1 MQPYHIPPTALLLA
15 LGILATGATA
25 ARGQQ
30 PGRTYTVDAASSLA
44 WWQVEPNLQ
53 HLWATTCPA
62 DPSWLPGEGRS
73 PGPGMDQRQLQPSQ
87 DDTVHIPLFVRIRAR
102 PVCAE
107 AVHGQLIAPDSL
119 GWGGA
124 HGRIS
129 VLAAALVTG
138 QKERDAFAASHV
150 LEVTKYP
157 DITFLIDSVVGV
169 TYRGDTLSATA
180 VGILELHGTD
190 TPLAIPVVAWPEAG
204 GLRVRGRWFMTGDQ
218 LWKDYDISKEA
229 MALGVGMGIWRRL
242 WLGVDLLLRAAP
254 AAS

>member
-1 MQPYHIPPTALLLA
+1 MQAYRTAPTALLLA
-15 LGILATGATA
+15 FGILGTGAAA

-30 PGRTYTVDAASSLA
+30 AGRTYAVDAPSSLA

-53 HLWATTCPA
+53 HLWATTCPT

-73 PGPGMDQRQLQPSQ
+73 PGPGLDQRQLQPSQ
-87 DDTVHIPLFVRIRAR
+87 DDTVDIPLFVRVRAR
-102 PVCAE
+102 PICAE
-107 AVHGQLIAPDSL
+107 AVRGELIAPDSL
-119 GWGGA
+119 GWRGA

-129 VLAAALVTG
+129 VHAAALVTG
-138 QKERDAFAASHV
+138 EKERDAFAASHV

-169 TYRGDTLSATA
+169 ASRGDTLSATA

-190 TPLAIPVVAWPEAG
+190 TPLAVPVVVWPEAG
-204 GLRVRGRWFMTGDQ
+204 GWRVRGRWFMTADQ

-242 WLGVDLLLRAAP
+242 WLGVDLLLRPTPAP
-254 AAS
+254 S